1 MKIKNKVVEKYAE
14 LCPLSYMKCDS
25 FSEVEYKIERSIVL
39 GQTTKRTEKERHVQY
54 YHNCFILEGNVVV
67 DMYKDL
73 SKCVDVRKSVKNAYD
88 WKAGKAIV

>member
-1 MKIKNKVVEKYAE
+1 MRIKSVVIEKYAE
-14 LCPLSYMKCDS
+14 HCPLSYMKCDS
-25 FSEVEYKIERSIVL
+25 FSEVEYKIERSITL
-39 GQTTKRTEKERHVQY
+39 GQTIKRNGNERHVQY